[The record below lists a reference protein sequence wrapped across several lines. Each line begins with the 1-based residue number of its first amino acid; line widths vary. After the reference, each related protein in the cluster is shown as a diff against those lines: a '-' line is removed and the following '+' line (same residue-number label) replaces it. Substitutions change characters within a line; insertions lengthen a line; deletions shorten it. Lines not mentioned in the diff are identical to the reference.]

1 LTPSLTVDAALKVDP
16 QKWELVE
23 SPEFT
28 GLIRAVSLCSAPLP
42 TGPGRKGE
50 MLNRVSTVK
59 DAWEA
64 IPTRL
69 KRPFREIENLLE
81 GLSLSSPQETTG
93 KDSTP
98 PVEDSS
104 YRVEIPSELY
114 SE

>member
-1 LTPSLTVDAALKVDP
+1 VDAALKVDP

-42 TGPGRKGE
+42 TGQGRKGE
-50 MLNRVSTVK
+50 LLNRVSTVK

-64 IPTRL
+64 IPSRL

-81 GLSLSSPQETTG
+81 GLSLLPPEEETG
-93 KDSTP
+93 RNSAP

-104 YRVEIPSELY
+104 YRVEIPSELG